1 MSMACVQD
9 IYRCDTC
16 MAAKDEFGR
25 GCKYGDLFPLL
36 LLMSG
41 NSECENYEFDA
52 IKAELHL
59 QRKEN
64 VKSGCNRV
72 SVSPESDNIQS

>member
-16 MAAKDEFGR
+16 KAAKDEFGR
-25 GCKYGDLFPLL
+25 GCRYGDLFPLL

-41 NSECENYEFDA
+41 NSNCENYEFDTE
-52 IKAELHL
+52 KAKLHL
-59 QRKEN
+59 QRKGN
-64 VKSGCNRV
+64 AKTGVTGHV
-72 SVSPESDNIQS
+72 SVSPNT